1 MKKTL
6 ELHLFV
12 EGKHDIIFY
21 QVFLDKYLRD
31 FFGFKEIY
39 YYPYAEKIMER
50 KRLILLIK
58 QNAKAN
64 YLICADLDAEFDEE
78 LRKKKIESLANTFEI
93 EVETL
98 AHRVFA
104 VVVEIESWYLAGFDK
119 DFYNKL
125 GILEY
130 YYENTEEI
138 TKGNFKKIVKS
149 LRIDEV
155 QFRDKLVRIYRNNY
169 SIEEAKERNESFRKF
184 LEKISIQVKRL
195 S

>member
-6 ELHLFV
+6 ELHLFL
-12 EGKHDIIFY
+12 EGKHDIVFY
-21 QVFLDKYLRD
+21 QAFLDEYLRD

-39 YYPYAEKIMER
+39 YYPYAEKMIER
-50 KRLILLIK
+50 KRLIDLIK

-64 YLICADLDAEFDEE
+64 YLICADLDAEFDEDI
-78 LRKKKIESLANTFEI
+78 RQRKIEELANTFNIEI
-93 EVETL
+93 EVL
-98 AHRVFA
+98 QHRIFA

-125 GILEY
+125 GILAY

-138 TKGNFKKIVKS
+138 TKGVFKKIVKS
-149 LRIDEV
+149 IRIDEI
-155 QFRDKLVRIYRNNY
+155 QFRDKLTRIYRNNF

-184 LEKISIQVKRL
+184 LEKIELQIKRL